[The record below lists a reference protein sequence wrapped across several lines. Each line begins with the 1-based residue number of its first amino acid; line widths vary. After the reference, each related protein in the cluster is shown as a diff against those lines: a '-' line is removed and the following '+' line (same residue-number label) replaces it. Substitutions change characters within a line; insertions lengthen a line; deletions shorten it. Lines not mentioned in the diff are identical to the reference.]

1 LIKKFFFI
9 FILLLFSVN
18 SFAYDDS
25 IRAFVINDFSKGLNS
40 HISEFSVPNNQ
51 FSIVQ
56 NVRFNKKAAAVSKR
70 DSMVSGGSMGSFPIK
85 SIHRYY
91 KSDGTQKLIAT
102 GSTKVAI
109 RDDSTLTYT
118 NIKTGLTDGARWQ
131 WVTYH
136 DVAIGGNSSDNTI
149 KYDGKTQVTANTD
162 GSRTSENLCADLG
175 APFAELNTGANLDAS
190 SWYQYKV
197 AFYDGSTYSYST
209 ARSNAIQT
217 GSTVRDI
224 TLTDIPIG
232 PEGTTHRY
240 IYRTVGDA
248 SKVAVEADN
257 SFYLAGTI
265 ADNSTLTW
273 NDTVT
278 DAVLL
283 ADAAP
288 TWLTVSAG
296 TNATPPKCEYFLLHN
311 NRLFC
316 SGNTTYLSRL
326 YWSDA
331 FNPDYFDSLT
341 GNEDI
346 RLNAGDK
353 ITFIKDQYGIICIG
367 KTNTISKFYTEED
380 DDSLWYSSDPFSFVG
395 CPAPYSVDNT
405 PKGLFYVS
413 RDGIYTFDG
422 HNSYLISDAVTKDI
436 RDIQQ
441 TNIEEVVGKFSGAEY
456 HLAYTSDQSGEAVNN
471 RVLVYD
477 ITRDAYA
484 LDTKNINCFEIFN
497 AGTDSGVLYVGSS
510 NSDGYV
516 FANTGGDAEYLIIKY
531 KSDFEGGTFDDARVY
546 NTESDPIVELAW
558 DCTIDG
564 WLTELQTKNA
574 GISTLNDIATFLP
587 SAIIDRPDTDGTWT
601 SGVYKIDA
609 GSLDKLYWNES
620 LGSYGNVTLQIRT
633 GGVVVPDGTWTAW
646 SSEYS
651 APSGS
656 DISSE
661 TANTYIQL
669 RANLSTNDIDFTPNL
684 YLSDGFV
691 IKMSYYKIGSI
702 YETSIL
708 SNLETGW
715 LDFGISGYKKII
727 EKIKVYYQG
736 TSGTLTVGYKNEE
749 GDINYSFDIDMSQ
762 TSPADVDNDGTFDY
776 TGIADNKIYSYY
788 SPSNSF
794 STPSP
799 IGQYWKFYITDSGIS
814 EWTVDKIEVLYRVIP
829 IE

>member
-1 LIKKFFFI
+1 MIKKLLSI
-9 FILLLFSVN
+9 SILFLFSIN

-40 HISEFSVPNNQ
+40 HISEFAVSDNQ
-51 FSIVQ
+51 FPIAQ

-70 DSMVSGGSMGSFPIK
+70 DSVVSGGSMGSFPIK

-91 KSDGTQKLIAT
+91 KSDGNQQLIAT

-109 RDDSTLTYT
+109 RNDTTLTYT

-136 DVAIGGNSSDNTI
+136 DVAIGGNGSNNNI

-162 GSRTSENLCADLG
+162 GSRTAENLCADLG

-197 AFYDGSTYSYST
+197 AFYDGSTYSYSS

-217 GSTVRDI
+217 GATVRDI

-248 SKVAVEADN
+248 SKAAVEADA

-265 ADNSTLTW
+265 VGNSLVTW
-273 NDTVT
+273 DDTVT

-283 ADAAP
+283 ADIAP
-288 TWLTVSAG
+288 TWTTASAG
-296 TNATPPKCEYFLLHN
+296 TNATPPKCKYLLIHN
-311 NRLFC
+311 TCLFC
-316 SGNTTYLSRL
+316 AGNTTYQSRL
-326 YWSDA
+326 YWSDY

-341 GNEDI
+341 GYEDI
-346 RLNAGDK
+346 RLDDGDK
-353 ITFIKDQYGIICIG
+353 ITFVKNQYGLVCVG

-380 DDSLWYSSDPFSFVG
+380 DSSLWYASDPFSYIG

-405 PKGLFYVS
+405 PKGLFYLS
-413 RDGIYTFDG
+413 RSGLYAFNG
-422 HNSYLISDAVTKDI
+422 QNSSFISDAVTKDI
-436 RDIQQ
+436 LDIQQ
-441 TNIEEVVGKFSGAEY
+441 TNIEEVVGKFFGTEY
-456 HLAYTSDQSGEAVNN
+456 HLAYTSNQSGEAANN

-477 ITRDAYA
+477 IVRDAYTI
-484 LDTKNINCFEIFN
+484 DTKNFDCFEIFG
-497 AGTDSGVLYVGSS
+497 AGTDSGILYGGSS
-510 NSDGYV
+510 LSDGYV
-516 FANTGGDAEYLIIKY
+516 FANTGGNAEYLIIRY
-531 KSDFEGGTFDDARVY
+531 KSDFESGTFDDARVY
-546 NTESDPIVELAW
+546 NTEANPIVELAW

-564 WLTELQTKNA
+564 WLTELQTKDIN
-574 GISTLNDIATFLP
+574 INTLNDIGTFLP

-601 SGVYKIDA
+601 SSVYKINA
-609 GSLDKLYWNES
+609 GSLDKLYWNEN
-620 LGSYGNVTLQIRT
+620 LGSYGDITFQIRT
-633 GGVVVPDGTWTAW
+633 GGVAVPDGTWTAW

-651 APSGS
+651 SPLGS
-656 DISSE
+656 DISSG

-669 RANLSTNDIDFTPNL
+669 RANLSTSDINFTSNL

-691 IKMSYYKIGSI
+691 VKMSYYKIGSV

-715 LDFGISGYKKII
+715 VDFGIPGYKKII
-727 EKIKVYYQG
+727 ERITISYQG

-749 GDINYSFDIDMSQ
+749 GDIDYHFNIDLSQ
-762 TSPADVDNDGTFDY
+762 VLPADVDNDGTLDY
-776 TGIADNKIYSYY
+776 TGRAENKIYRYY

-814 EWTVDKIEVLYRVIP
+814 EWTVDKIEVLYRVMP